1 MPRLVANLTES
12 DKKQVDPAKPLEN
25 PALWFPSTSSW
36 RSAVVGVNI
45 ASSRTFDG
53 FFVTHFLPK
62 AVDPKLSKST
72 RDMFETD

>member
-1 MPRLVANLTES
+1 MQTSLKSN
-12 DKKQVDPAKPLEN
+12 KKQVDPAKPLEN
-25 PALWFPSTSSW
+25 PALWFLSTSSW

-72 RDMFETD
+72 RDMLETD